1 MFRRVVNEEHG
12 VGLVEVLASMFV
24 LTVGLLGLAPMLI
37 MSVEGN
43 CVSRDNTVAAGLAK
57 EKIEY
62 YESLETMPALPYL
75 EQEDGLASAF
85 TRVTRIDDISTD
97 STIPDGVYLVDVN
110 VGWTDHQEIQRQTSI
125 TTFILKD

>member
-1 MFRRVVNEEHG
+1 MFRLLAEERG

-57 EKIEY
+57 EKVEY
-62 YESLETMPALPYL
+62 YESLDSMPSLPFH
-75 EQEDGLASAF
+75 EQEEEFDGPFA
-85 TRVTRIDDISTD
+85 RITRIDDITTD
-97 STIPDGVYLVDVN
+97 STVPDGVYLVDVN
-110 VGWTDHQEIQRQTSI
+110 VSWTDHQEIQRQTSI
-125 TTFILKD
+125 TTFVLKD